1 MITHNASLLE
11 RMQSGDDGAFE
22 ECIRAYSTRL
32 LAVARRIV
40 GNEEEAHDALQD
52 GFLSA
57 FKSIGAFEGRAEL
70 GTWLH
75 RIVVNAA
82 LIRLR
87 RRRRHPERSIEDLLP
102 HFGEGEHQLIPPV
115 AWKDTPSTVLS
126 RGETRD
132 LVRRSIDQLPQQYR
146 TVLMFR
152 DIERMDTEETARLLG
167 VSQGVVKTRL
177 HRARQALRTL
187 LDPHWRR
194 EDL

>member
-1 MITHNASLLE
+1 MLRYDSNLLE
-11 RMQSGDDGAFE
+11 RMRAGDEGAFK
-22 ECIRAYSTRL
+22 ECVRAYSPRL
-32 LAVARRIV
+32 LAVARRIL
-40 GNEEEAHDALQD
+40 GNEEEAQDALQD

-57 FKSIGAFEGRAEL
+57 FKNIGTFEGRAEL

-75 RIVVNAA
+75 RIIVNAA

-115 AWKDTPSTVLS
+115 PWKDTPGTLVS
-126 RGETRD
+126 RDETRD
-132 LVRRSIDQLPQQYR
+132 LVRRCIDQLPESYR
-146 TVLMFR
+146 TVLMCR
-152 DIERMDTEETARLLG
+152 DIERMDTEETARMLDI
-167 VSQGVVKTRL
+167 SQGVVKTRL